1 RNMLKRGHFHVG
13 DNIETCVLCTAHEE
27 ETIDH
32 LIFNCTFSQTCWSK
46 IGISYNFG
54 ISRIEA
60 TIRAKEIYSSRLL
73 FEIFTITAWNIWKE
87 RDNFIFNQIN
97 PSYRAWPERTRAD
110 LTWLRYRVS
119 PDLSAYIT
127 SFVNSL

>member
-1 RNMLKRGHFHVG
+1 RNMLKRRHYHVG
-13 DNIETCVLCTAHEE
+13 DIETCILCTPHEE

-32 LIFNCTFSQTCWSK
+32 LIFNCPFSQTCWSK

-54 ISRIEA
+54 ISRIDA
-60 TIRAKEIYSSRLL
+60 TIRAKEIYSGRLF

-87 RDNFIFNQIN
+87 RNNFMFNQTS
-97 PSYRAWPERTRAD
+97 PSFRAWLERTKVD
-110 LTWLRYRVS
+110 LTWLRYRLS
-119 PDLSAYIT
+119 PDLSDYIT